1 MAGENSV
8 TLVGNLVED
17 PELRFTPNGHAMAKV
32 RLAVNRRWFDKS
44 SNEWQEEA
52 SFFSGTCWAEMAEHV
67 AESLEKGM
75 RVVIS
80 GTLQQRTWENEQG
93 ERRSMI
99 EVRIEEIAPSLKW
112 ATAQVTRT
120 FRRDAG
126 DYRSDR
132 SDRSDGNRQPASV
145 GGGRGGN
152 YRRDDDAF

>member
-32 RLAVNRRWFDKS
+32 RLAVNRRWYDKS
-44 SNEWQEEA
+44 SKEFQEEA
-52 SFFSGTCWAEMAEHV
+52 SFFSGTCWAEMAENV
-67 AESLEKGM
+67 AESLQKGM

-80 GTLQQRTWENEQG
+80 GTLQQRNWENEQG

-120 FRRDAG
+120 FRRDANE
-126 DYRSDR
+126 Y
-132 SDRSDGNRQPASV
+132 RSDGNRQPAGV
-145 GGGRGGN
+145 GSGRGGN
-152 YRRDDDAF
+152 YRGDDDAAF